1 VTRQLRSGLGWRV
14 GWEPDVG
21 PFQALL
27 GADDWAIELTQSEF
41 DDFCR
46 FAQQLSETIEQMRS
60 DLMEEEAIACEVFC
74 DRLWMEVRG
83 YPDAYQL
90 SFILLT
96 GRRGEGSWSVEATK
110 EVLRVIQM
118 VQVF

>member
-1 VTRQLRSGLGWRV
+1 V
-14 GWEPDVG
+14 GWDPDAG
-21 PFQALL
+21 SFQALL
-27 GADDWAIELTQSEF
+27 GADDWAIELTQAEF

-46 FAQQLSETIEQMRS
+46 FALQLSDTMEQMRAN
-60 DLMEEEAIACEVFC
+60 LMDEEAIACEASC

-83 YPDAYQL
+83 YPEAYQL

-96 GRRGEGSWSVEATK
+96 GRRGEGHWSVEATK

>member
-1 VTRQLRSGLGWRV
+1 VTRQLRSGPGWRV
-14 GWEPDVG
+14 GWDPDAG
-21 PFQALL
+21 SFQALL
-27 GADDWAIELTQSEF
+27 GADDWAIELTQPEF

-46 FAQQLSETIEQMRS
+46 FAQQLSEAIEQM
-60 DLMEEEAIACEVFC
+60 
-74 DRLWMEVRG
+74 
-83 YPDAYQL
+83 L

-96 GRRGEGSWSVEATK
+96 GRRGEGSWSAEATK